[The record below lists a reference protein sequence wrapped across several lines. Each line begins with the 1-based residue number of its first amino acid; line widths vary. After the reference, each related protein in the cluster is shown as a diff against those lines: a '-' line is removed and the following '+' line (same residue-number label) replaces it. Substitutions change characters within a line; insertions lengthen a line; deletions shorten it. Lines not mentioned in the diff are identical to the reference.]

1 MADSNTIV
9 ERLGKYNVTEVLGKG
24 AMGIVYKAFD
34 PHIRRAV
41 AIKTIRKELIDD
53 DRADEMI
60 ARFRNEA
67 QAAGRLSHPGIVA
80 VYEYGE
86 DDALSYIAME
96 YVQGNPLREYFNRNT
111 RFEERDLV
119 SIMAQLLDALD
130 YSHQQGVV
138 HRDIKPANIIIMTN
152 GRLKIADFGIA
163 RIDSSTLTQIG
174 AVMGTPGYM
183 APEQYSGDTVDWRA
197 DIFSAGVVLYQLLTG
212 QKPFSG
218 TAESVAYKICHEN
231 PPPPSQADPGRGWER
246 YDPLTANALAKD
258 PDARYQTAAAFRAA
272 ILDSYAAPVSPVVSE
287 ETVMTEIVPTVIRPE
302 PTQPSQWST
311 GAKTPVKTIPPPGWD
326 SAVLKQVEAQ
336 LARFVGPVAKVLVK
350 RGATGTNDIA
360 ALYALLADN
369 LPSPVEKKAF
379 LAGRTEVQATLPP
392 APEPRPSAPLTGPGP
407 RGAPIAVTP
416 ETAEKATRLLAAYL
430 GPIARFVVKKAMAQ
444 AVDRRQFYEILADS
458 LPNEADRTRFLH
470 DVGAAS

>member
-1 MADSNTIV
+1 MADSNTII

-34 PHIRRAV
+34 PNIRRVV
-41 AIKTIRKELIDD
+41 AIKTIRKELIED
-53 DRADEMI
+53 DRAGEMI

-130 YSHQQGVV
+130 YSHEQGVV

-212 QKPFSG
+212 KKPFSG

-231 PPPPSQADPGRGWER
+231 PPPPSQADPDRGWER
-246 YDPLTANALAKD
+246 YDPLTAIALAKD

-272 ILDSYAAPVSPVVSE
+272 IHDSYAAPVSPVVSE

-311 GAKTPVKTIPPPGWD
+311 DAKAPVKTVPPPGWD

-336 LARFVGPVAKVLVK
+336 FARFVGPVAKVMVK
-350 RGATGTNDIA
+350 RVATGTNDIA
-360 ALYALLADN
+360 ALYALLAEN
-369 LPSPVEKKAF
+369 LSSSAEKKAF
-379 LAGRTEVQATLPP
+379 LAGWSQVQATLPSP
-392 APEPRPSAPLTGPGP
+392 PESRPSAPGSGIEQRGPTIP
-407 RGAPIAVTP
+407 VTP
-416 ETAEKATRLLAAYL
+416 ETVVEATRLLAPYL
-430 GPIARFVVKKAMAQ
+430 GPIARVVVKKAAAQ
-444 AVDRRQFYEILADS
+444 AVDRRQFYKILADS
-458 LPNEADRTRFLH
+458 VSNEADRTRFLQ
-470 DVGAAS
+470 DVRAVS

>member
-1 MADSNTIV
+1 MADSNTII

-34 PHIRRAV
+34 PNIRRVV
-41 AIKTIRKELIDD
+41 AIKTIRKELIED
-53 DRADEMI
+53 DRAGDMI

-130 YSHQQGVV
+130 YSHEQGVV

-218 TAESVAYKICHEN
+218 TAESVAYKICHESA
-231 PPPPSQADPGRGWER
+231 PPPSQADPGRGWER
-246 YDPLTANALAKD
+246 YDPLTAIALAKD
-258 PDARYQTAAAFRAA
+258 PNARYQTAAAFRAA
-272 ILDSYAAPVSPVVSE
+272 IHDAYAAPVSPVVSE

-302 PTQPSQWST
+302 PTHPSQSSID
-311 GAKTPVKTIPPPGWD
+311 AKTPMKTVPPPGWD

-336 LARFVGPVAKVLVK
+336 FARFVGPVAKVMVK
-350 RGATGTNDIA
+350 RVATGTNDIA

-369 LPSPVEKKAF
+369 LPSPGEKKAF
-379 LAGRTEVQATLPP
+379 LAGRTQVQATLPP
-392 APEPRPSAPLTGPGP
+392 APEPPPSAPRTELAP
-407 RGAPIAVTP
+407 RGATIPVTP
-416 ETAEKATRLLAAYL
+416 ETAENATRLLAAYL
-430 GPIARFVVKKAMAQ
+430 GPIARVVVKKAAAQ
-444 AVDRRQFYEILADS
+444 AIDRRQFYEIVAAS